1 MIFMLIGLISDTH
14 ITEKRG
20 KLSDKIA
27 EEFKKVD
34 LIVHAGDITHAKVL
48 DELELM
54 APVTAVLGNND
65 RQDLDRT
72 EVIDVGNF
80 RIAVNHATSY
90 SADFEKLHKFALK
103 MGADV
108 VITGHTHRPHL
119 RIIEDVLFIN
129 PGSAN
134 RPIESWPSIAILEI
148 DDKQKTVGDIEVN
161 FIEL

>member
-20 KLSDKIA
+20 KLSEKIA

-65 RQDLDRT
+65 RLDLNRT
-72 EVIDVGNF
+72 EVIEVGNF
-80 RIAVNHATSY
+80 RIAINHATSY
-90 SADFEKLHKFALK
+90 SADFEKLHRFALK
-103 MGADV
+103 WVPM
-108 VITGHTHRPHL
+108 
-119 RIIEDVLFIN
+119 
-129 PGSAN
+129 
-134 RPIESWPSIAILEI
+134 
-148 DDKQKTVGDIEVN
+148 
-161 FIEL
+161 

>member
-34 LIVHAGDITHAKVL
+34 LIVHAGDITHEKVL

-65 RQDLDRT
+65 RLDLDRT

-90 SADFEKLHKFALK
+90 SADFEKLHKFAFK

-108 VITGHTHRPHL
+108 VITGHTHRPHCK
-119 RIIEDVLFIN
+119 IIDGILFIN

-134 RPIESWPSIAILEI
+134 RPIESMPTIAILEI
-148 DDKQKTVGDIEVN
+148 DDKQKNVGDIGVN